1 MNKQAKIKK
10 VMEEFKNGTLK
21 TPDGKVVKNRKQALA
36 IAMSESEDYAEKSL
50 ISQIN
55 IGSVSEAEDIIK
67 AAGSEELFEKA
78 QPGDERE
85 YQGRIYVYG
94 TTKSGKMGWKVKEK
108 AKRAQGTPTS
118 SAGGSSTTQKKT
130 TAESRKI
137 YNTILGINNTG
148 TTVRETS
155 DAFEVKFDPNDFKT
169 HGKVSQ
175 AVSQIVRYY
184 RQTNSVDIDEK
195 NNKIV
200 IRKKQ
205 TKSSNSVVHDINGT
219 KVTVTKNSD
228 GSYTLEANGKKV
240 KSDDPSFFVYGTNIK
255 PRVKNALAKEVGLDT
270 AATKKKLRPIGT
282 GTLGP
287 ERRRKS
293 TKTSKVP
300 KGNRISAEDDIVEVY
315 DDKGKKVYSGI
326 LDYCP
331 YKDDNFK
338 WNEKD
343 GNYDL
348 PKGYK
353 MVGK

>member
-36 IAMSESEDYAEKSL
+36 IAMSESDDYTEKSL
-50 ISQIN
+50 MSQIN

-78 QPGDERE
+78 KPGDERE
-85 YQGRIYVYG
+85 YQGRMYVYG

-108 AKRAQGTPTS
+108 VKRGGTATS

-175 AVSQIVRYY
+175 TVSQIVRYY

-219 KVTVTKNSD
+219 KVTVKKNTD

-240 KSDDPSFFVYGTNIK
+240 RSDDPSFFIHGTNIK
-255 PRVKNALAKEVGLDT
+255 PKVKNALAKELGLDT
-270 AATKKKLRPIGT
+270 ASTQKKLRPVGT
-282 GTLGP
+282 GTNGP
-287 ERRRKS
+287 ERRRTTKS
-293 TKTSKVP
+293 K
-300 KGNRISAEDDIVEVY
+300 
-315 DDKGKKVYSGI
+315 
-326 LDYCP
+326 
-331 YKDDNFK
+331 
-338 WNEKD
+338 
-343 GNYDL
+343 
-348 PKGYK
+348 
-353 MVGK
+353 